1 NLYRLMQG
9 PELGDL
15 EAFPELRDAMAAPAR
30 TLVRL
35 IEQLFVQHSISGRSA
50 NRASLALW
58 ALAHGIGTLALD
70 GQLSCEAA
78 PSLARDAAAAM
89 IAGWLSDSN

>member
-35 IEQLFVQHSISGRSA
+35 IEQLFVQHSISGHSVD
-50 NRASLALW
+50 RASLALW
-58 ALAHGIGTLALD
+58 ALAHGIGILALD

-78 PSLARDAAAAM
+78 PALARDAAAAM
-89 IAGWLSDSN
+89 IEGWLSDRG